1 MSIDTVVASNPD
13 AFKGNGRGE
22 RLYPFVQF
30 TGKGF
35 FMPRDEVALLAQK
48 MGKDEERIEQ
58 ALLTAGFHPAQI
70 ELGSNTVNGLLA
82 EAVEIVPLRYRTIWR
97 FGDQIIS
104 KYRKGARSKRQLAVF
119 IRVGENRFVGPVMIT
134 TSGKAASELY
144 QALQSHRETV
154 KELPEIKRALAKG
167 ASLDKVAATY
177 TLLLIKGKRT
187 RTKYGSVRTALAWE
201 VSPHYVGDK
210 FANIIADKYY
220 PQAEEWSTQ
229 RRQANEAQAD
239 EAQAPEPEP
248 EPEPQAPP
256 EPEPVPDDDFPF

>member
-1 MSIDTVVASNPD
+1 MSIDTVVASNLD

-22 RLYPFVQF
+22 RYPFVQF
-30 TGKGF
+30 TSQGF
-35 FMPRDEVALLAQK
+35 FIPNDEIEFLAQK
-48 MGKDEERIEQ
+48 MGKETGRVKQ
-58 ALLTAGFHPAQI
+58 ALLDAGWNPAQL

-82 EAVEIVPLRYRTIWR
+82 EAIEVIPLRYRTIWR

-104 KYRKGARSKRQLAVF
+104 KYRKGARSKRQLAAF
-119 IRVGENRFVGPVMIT
+119 IRVSESRFVGPVMIT

-154 KELPEIKRALAKG
+154 KELPEVKRALAKG

-177 TLLLIKGKRT
+177 TLLFVKGKRT
-187 RTKYGSVRTALAWE
+187 RTKYGSMRTALAWE

-210 FANIIADKYY
+210 FANIIANKYY
-220 PQAEEWSTQ
+220 PQAEEWSA
-229 RRQANEAQAD
+229 RKAQTN

-256 EPEPVPDDDFPF
+256 VPPEPEPVPDDDFPF